1 MQTIAFH
8 AYIRER
14 SPSPFLVVCPLSV
27 LDNWAREFAKFAP
40 EVCIPSCNSEQ
51 AIEDEHQIPICVY
64 HGSPEERAELRKTV
78 MVLPEANRAKF
89 WLGVQGVRG
98 SSKASRGKGKARG
111 GKRTTK
117 TRTTS
122 PDDDAATQDLPLDM
136 KTTFPVIITTYEM
149 LMKDRPYLAA
159 YRWGFIV
166 VDEGHRLKNMD
177 CKLMQEIKQLQAD
190 GRMVLTGTPLQVG
203 RPLTTKSAL
212 IQRVLE

>member
-1 MQTIAFH
+1 M
-8 AYIRER
+8 
-14 SPSPFLVVCPLSV
+14 

-40 EVCIPSCNSEQ
+40 DVCIPSRNNVH
-51 AIEDEHQIPICVY
+51 ATDNRLQIPVCVY

-89 WLGVQGVRG
+89 WLGVQGIRG

-117 TRTTS
+117 PRTVS
-122 PDDDAATQDLPLDM
+122 PNDDDATTQDLPPHM

-190 GRMVLTGTPLQVG
+190 GRMVLTGTPLQVC
-203 RPLTTKSAL
+203 RPCTT
-212 IQRVLE
+212 